1 MGVRLDLTSGSE
13 LASANAL
20 DLVVQLWPLCLI
32 VALVLLGRAAKF
44 VWSERRLRR
53 SGIRQI
59 DVMDGPTF
67 EHRLAIL
74 FRGLGYRVEQVGAT
88 HGDFGGDLIVAKD
101 GKRIVVQAKRWSKN
115 IGVKAVQEALGARGF
130 YKTDTAMVVA
140 NREFTAQ
147 ACKLARANEVTLWGR
162 EILVGALLRT
172 AGRRAHVADAAPES
186 DLETSVVR
194 RDAGDA
200 NAGARAQMFCA
211 RCGKPVSNRVRD
223 YCLSHRDRFAGLIY
237 CYDDQRSM

>member
-1 MGVRLDLTSGSE
+1 VGIPLDLTSGSG
-13 LASANAL
+13 LATANAL
-20 DLVVQLWPLCLI
+20 NLFVQLWPLWLI
-32 VALVLLGRAAKF
+32 VAVVLLGRAAKF
-44 VWSERRLRR
+44 VWAERQLRR
-53 SGIRQI
+53 SGIREI

-101 GKRIVVQAKRWSKN
+101 GKRMIVQAKRWTKN
-115 IGVKAVQEALGARGF
+115 IGVKAVQEAVGARGF

-140 NREFTAQ
+140 NREFTAE
-147 ACKLARANEVTLWGR
+147 ARKLAHANDVTLWGR

-172 AGRRAHVADAAPES
+172 AGRRAHVADAATES
-186 DLETSVVR
+186 DLRTSVVT

-200 NAGARAQMFCA
+200 DVGSPAQMFCA
-211 RCGKPVSNRVRD
+211 RCGKPVSDRVRD
-223 YCLSHRDRFAGLIY
+223 YCLFHRERFAGLIY
-237 CYDDQRSM
+237 CYDDQRSV